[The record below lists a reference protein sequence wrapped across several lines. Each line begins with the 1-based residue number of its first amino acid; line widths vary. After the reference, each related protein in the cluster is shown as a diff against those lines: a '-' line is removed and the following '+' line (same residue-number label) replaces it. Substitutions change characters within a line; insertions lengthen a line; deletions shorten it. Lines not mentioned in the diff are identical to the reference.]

1 MTAAQGLQGGG
12 LVFALGLLLA
22 TAVARALPEG
32 WPRRVTEETGI
43 ILACAGPAI
52 AVLAPYVEHRVWPV
66 AVIIAVGYGGFFL
79 LRTWQL
85 RRANRDGV
93 RRLVGLHRDAS
104 YGEVLQQVE
113 RLEPRPVA
121 LTGQIVLAVTAAAVL
136 VVGDAVGLLVPAFTA
151 LCLGIG
157 ETTAR
162 GAYHRQLGKK
172 VRQIGH

>member
-22 TAVARALPEG
+22 TAVARALHEG
-32 WPRRVTEETGI
+32 RPRRFAEETGI

-52 AVLAPYVEHRVWPV
+52 AVLSPYVQHRVWPI
-66 AVIIAVGYGGFFL
+66 AVIIAAGYGGFFL

-93 RRLVGLHRDAS
+93 RRLLGLHRDSS

-113 RLEPRPVA
+113 HLEPRPV
-121 LTGQIVLAVTAAAVL
+121 TFRNQVLLGISAAAVL
-136 VVGDAVGLLVPAFTA
+136 VVADGLGFLVPAFTA
-151 LCLGIG
+151 LCLGVG
-157 ETTAR
+157 EATAR
-162 GAYHRQLGKK
+162 AAYYRQLGKK

>member
-22 TAVARALPEG
+22 TAVARALHEG
-32 WPRRVTEETGI
+32 WPRRFAEETGI
-43 ILACAGPAI
+43 ILACAAPAI
-52 AVLAPYVEHRVWPV
+52 AVLSPRVQHRIWPI

-93 RRLVGLHRDAS
+93 RRLLGLHRDSS

-113 RLEPRPVA
+113 RLEPRPVT
-121 LTGQIVLAVTAAAVL
+121 LRNQVVLAVSAAAVL
-136 VVGDAVGLLVPAFTA
+136 IVADALGLLVPAFTA
-151 LCLGIG
+151 LCLGVG
-157 ETTAR
+157 EATAR
-162 GAYHRQLGKK
+162 AAYYRQLGKK
-172 VRQIGH
+172 VRAIGH